1 MTIRTIA
8 ATLDINKRRWDLPF
22 IEAIQG
28 DFNSLKLQVSVI
40 EDGIPVDLTGWTQTF
55 FVALD
60 NQHYV
65 KDTTG
70 IQASAE
76 DLKSGRFDYVF
87 VKEAFAVPGE
97 METARFILEDSEG
110 TMLTGMPR
118 FTYTV
123 RADPAQ
129 GKVIAKTF
137 DSDYEKFK
145 DEIKEMMQDSL
156 DNSAKALDDSQKAVD
171 NANNALQKVEDGF
184 ADANN
189 RLEALEN
196 DIDDQQNVKV
206 GGSTMTGA
214 LNNTK
219 SFNLQYGALKHYIGA
234 QTAGTVVTIKLG
246 SITGTATPYDA
257 SFDITVGSGEGIS
270 QDGYVIDPVTTSSAY
285 VTGVVPI
292 DTVKSCS
299 VINGKEKY
307 AQNTTK
313 ATNTLAIKQ
322 DKKQG
327 ILSAGSAID
336 IQTPQFTLNQ
346 KTIETSEGAQAKA
359 DKALNDAKSLLKK
372 GDKVTLGLADGYTA
386 GTDGGCWY
394 QVADIGGFKIV
405 TIHAGA
411 SGKFDSGIYTVVN
424 KDLVPSALLPPTNI
438 RSGAAGTGARSG
450 IFEINTSGQLKLG
463 HNLTSAPTWMEGI
476 ITYIL

>member
-28 DFNSLKLQVSVI
+28 DFNSLKLRVTVI
-40 EDGIPVDLTGWTQTF
+40 EDGKPVDLTDWTQTF

-70 IQASAE
+70 IQAAAG

-87 VKEAFAVPGE
+87 VKEAFSVPGE
-97 METARFILEDSEG
+97 METARFILEDSKG

-129 GKVIAKTF
+129 GKVVAQTF

-156 DNSAKALDDSQKAVD
+156 ENSAKALEDSQHAIE
-171 NANNALQKVEDGF
+171 NANQALQEVENGF
-184 ADANN
+184 NTAND
-189 RLEALEN
+189 RLEALEK
-196 DIDDQQNVKV
+196 DIDNQQNVKI
-206 GGSTMTGA
+206 GGSTMSGA
-214 LNNTK
+214 LNNTD

-234 QTAGTVVTIKLG
+234 QPTGTVITLKLG
-246 SITGTATPYDA
+246 SVEGTSTPYDI
-257 SFDITVGSGEGIS
+257 SFDITVGSGKGVS
-270 QDGYVIDPVTTSSAY
+270 QGNYMIYPMDEKTAY
-285 VTGVVPI
+285 VTGIVPI
-292 DTVKSCS
+292 DTVKSLT
-299 VINGKEKY
+299 VINGVEKY
-307 AQNTTK
+307 AQSTTSPVN
-313 ATNTLAIKQ
+313 ALEIKK
-322 DKKQG
+322 DEKR
-327 ILSAGSAID
+327 SVFAANEAID
-336 IQTPQFTLNQ
+336 IQTPQFALNS
-346 KTIETSEGAQAKA
+346 KSVETEEGAQAKINS
-359 DKALNDAKSLLKK
+359 ALSK
-372 GDKVTLGLADGYTA
+372 GDKVTLALVDGYTV
-386 GTDGGCWY
+386 GNDGGSWY
-394 QVADIGGFKIV
+394 QVANIGDFKIV

-411 SGKFDSGIYTVVN
+411 TGKFDSGVYTAVN
-424 KDLVPSALLPPTNI
+424 KELIPEEIRPVTNL
-438 RSGAAGTGARSG
+438 RSGAAGTGARAG
-450 IFEINTSGQLKLG
+450 IFEINTNGQLKLA
-463 HNLTSAPTWMEGI
+463 HNLTSSPTWLEGI